1 MSSAYDK
8 YIRAMQQLESSG
20 RYNAVGPTHPRM
32 GRALGISQVMESN
45 LPQWTQEAIGRQV
58 SGDEFLKSPE
68 IQDAVTRHRFGKLVE
83 QYGSVPDALSAWH
96 SGRPLSRAQG
106 AQDSLGTKTPDYVRR
121 IMAAAEG
128 SPDGTQGAPQGGLTA
143 QADLPAEGAAE
154 AGGPKPAPGFW
165 EGGPGALFGMP
176 QKDWNAADAMIGVG
190 AALMARDNP
199 SGASALSALATKAKA
214 SQGAKSVVKVDSK
227 TGMVTRYDPTTDS
240 FKTEQVFPRSPEADD
255 PTDGNRKMFQ
265 DNLSKAN
272 AHSALAETMDRARRE
287 IATGDIDLS
296 LASKVKQSAAELF
309 NMPLTDQQKRT
320 ARFLLDM
327 ENARADILRTFP
339 GVQTEGDAKRAMDM
353 LRPGGLAGLSNDNAM
368 EAMERGFAHSTRNY
382 GEQLKYNESLYQKF
396 GTRIAPSDYGD
407 SSAARQRA
415 FAEAEETYKPLKEN
429 YVKKRT
435 EGTTQK
441 STEITGRPQDA
452 KAPPTTGMSLYDAFK
467 NRK

>member
-1 MSSAYDK
+1 MASIDAYLNAIK
-8 YIRAMQQLESSG
+8 GVESSG
-20 RYNAVGPTHPRM
+20 RYGVVGPTHKRH
-32 GRALGISQVMESN
+32 GRALGAYQIMESN
-45 LPQWTQEAIGRQV
+45 LPSWSQEAVGRQV
-58 SGDEFLKSPE
+58 SPDEFLQSKE
-68 IQDAVTRHRFGKLVE
+68 LQDQIARHRFS
-83 QYGSVPDALSAWH
+83 QYAEKHGLDNAASMWH
-96 SGRPLSRAQG
+96 SGVPLDQAQ
-106 AQDSLGTKTPDYVRR
+106 ARKDSLGTRTPDYVRR
-121 IMAAAEG
+121 VAAAAG
-128 SPDGTQGAPQGGLTA
+128 STGT
-143 QADLPAEGAAE
+143 
-154 AGGPKPAPGFW
+154 GGPQISPTPMDPDAPAPGAMEASGPPASPGFW

-176 QKDWNAADAMIGVG
+176 QKDWNAGDALIGVG
-190 AALMARDNP
+190 ASLMARDNP

-265 DNLSKAN
+265 DNLMKAN
-272 AHSALAETMDRARRE
+272 AHSALAEMMDRARRE
-287 IATGDIDLS
+287 VATGDIDLS
-296 LASKVKQSAAELF
+296 LASKIKQSAAELF

-353 LRPGGLAGLSNDNAM
+353 LKPGGLAGLSNDNVM

-407 SSAARQRA
+407 SNAARQRA
-415 FAEAEETYKPLKEN
+415 FAEAEETYRPLKES

-435 EGTTQK
+435 ESTTQK